1 VELKHLSVLL
11 RREKLDHIIFFFLQ
25 IVPASAIPDGWM
37 GLDIG
42 PDSVASFNAALDTT
56 KTVIWNG
63 PMGVFEFDKFAV
75 GTEVKHCSNTL
86 IQLSYRTED

>member
-1 VELKHLSVLL
+1 MKLKHLSVLH
-11 RREKLDHIIFFFLQ
+11 RKKLDHIVFLQ

-42 PDSVASFNAALDTT
+42 PDAVTSFNAALDTCQ
-56 KTVIWNG
+56 TVIWNG

-75 GTEVKHCSNTL
+75 GTEVKHCSNIL
-86 IQLSYRTED
+86 MQLSYRTED

>member
-1 VELKHLSVLL
+1 
-11 RREKLDHIIFFFLQ
+11 
-25 IVPASAIPDGWM
+25 M